1 MTLKLGEVLMTDRQL
16 QGKVAWVTGSSRGI
30 GRVIA
35 SHLAGLG
42 AQVVVH
48 GTSPTST
55 RAFDEADSLQAVADA
70 IAAEHGRDVLAV
82 HGDLTDPAVVTSLV
96 EQIRA
101 HFGRIDILVNSAGGD
116 IGAQGVLGEGGGK
129 PVHNDA
135 IEVSVED
142 IRTVI
147 DRNLMT
153 CILVCREVAPEMMER
168 KAGRIVN
175 IGSIAGLAGRSQG
188 VIYAAAKAAMH
199 TYSRCLADQLRPH
212 NVTVNVIAPGGI
224 VTPRF
229 LATRPVDQSKIQED
243 GTLVRYGWP
252 EEIAASVAFL
262 ISDGASYVSGQVLR
276 VDGGMQLWPA

>member
-1 MTLKLGEVLMTDRQL
+1 MRAGEL

-42 AQVVVH
+42 AQVVIH

-55 RAFDEADSLQAVADA
+55 RAFGEADSLQAVADA
-70 IAAEHGRDVLAV
+70 IGAEQGADVLAV
-82 HGDLTDPAVVTSLV
+82 HGDLTDPAVVADLV
-96 EQIRA
+96 RQIRA
-101 HFGRIDILVNSAGGD
+101 HFGRIDILVNNAGGD

-135 IEVSVED
+135 IQVSLED

-153 CILVCREVAPEMMER
+153 CILVCREVAPEMMAR

-175 IGSIAGLAGRSQG
+175 IGSVAGLVGRGQG
-188 VIYAAAKAAMH
+188 VIYATAKAAMH
-199 TYSRCLADQLRPH
+199 EYARCLADQLRPH
-212 NVTVNVIAPGGI
+212 NVTVNVVAPGGI
-224 VTPRF
+224 ITPRF
-229 LATRPVDQSKIQED
+229 LATRPVDQSKIQEGD
-243 GTLVRYGWP
+243 TLLRYGWP
-252 EEIAASVAFL
+252 QEIAATVAFL
-262 ISDGASYVSGQVLR
+262 ASEGASYVSGQVLR
-276 VDGGMQLWPA
+276 VDGG

>member
-1 MTLKLGEVLMTDRQL
+1 MTDKAL

-35 SHLAGLG
+35 AHLAEQG
-42 AQVVVH
+42 ARVVVH

-55 RAFDEADSLQAVADA
+55 RAFNEAESLQAVADA
-70 IAAEHGRDVLAV
+70 IADESGGEALAV
-82 HGDLTDPAVVTSLV
+82 HGDLTDPAVVNGLV
-96 EQIRA
+96 EQIHAR
-101 HFGRIDILVNSAGGD
+101 FGRIDILVNNAGGD
-116 IGAQGVLGEGGGK
+116 IGTQGVLGEGAGK

-135 IEVSVED
+135 IEISVED

-153 CILVCREVAPEMMER
+153 CILVCRAVAPEMAAR
-168 KAGRIVN
+168 KSGRIIN
-175 IGSIAGLAGRSQG
+175 IGSIGGLAGRGQG
-188 VIYAAAKAAMH
+188 VIYGAAKAAVH
-199 TYSRCLADQLRPH
+199 HYSRCLADQLRSD

-229 LATRPVDQSKIQED
+229 LASRPIDQSKMQEG
-243 GTLVRYGWP
+243 GTLLRYGWP
-252 EEIAASVAFL
+252 EEIATTVAFL
-262 ISDGASYVSGQVLR
+262 ASDGASYISGQVLR

>member
-1 MTLKLGEVLMTDRQL
+1 MAERLL
-16 QGKVAWVTGSSRGI
+16 QGRVAWVTGSSRGI

-42 AQVVVH
+42 AQIAVH

-55 RAFDEADSLQAVADA
+55 RAFDEAESLQAVADA
-70 IAAEHGRDVLAV
+70 IAAEHGGDVLAV
-82 HGDLTDPAVVTSLV
+82 SGDLTDPTVVTDLA

-101 HFGRIDILVNSAGGD
+101 RFGRIDILVNNAGGD

-129 PVHNDA
+129 PIHNDA
-135 IEVSVED
+135 IEISLED

-153 CILVCREVAPEMMER
+153 CILVCREVAPEMMAR

-175 IGSIAGLAGRSQG
+175 IGSIAGLYGRSDG
-188 VIYAAAKAAMH
+188 VIYAAAKAAVH
-199 TYSRCLADQLRPH
+199 EYSRCLADQLRPH
-212 NVTVNVIAPGGI
+212 NVTVNVVAPGGI

-229 LATRPVDQSKIQED
+229 LATRPIDQSKMKED
-243 GTLVRYGWP
+243 GTLLRYGWP
-252 EEIAASVAFL
+252 EEIAATVTFL
-262 ISDGASYVSGQVLR
+262 ASDGASYISGQVLR
-276 VDGGMQLWPA
+276 VDGGGQLWPA

>member
-1 MTLKLGEVLMTDRQL
+1 MSEKTLH
-16 QGKVAWVTGSSRGI
+16 GKVAWVTGSSRGI
-30 GRVIA
+30 GRVVA
-35 SHLAGLG
+35 AHLAGLG

-55 RAFDEADSLQAVADA
+55 RAFNEADSLQTVADA
-70 IAAEHGRDVLAV
+70 IAGESGSDVLAV
-82 HGDLTDPAVVTSLV
+82 HGDLTDPAVVDGLV
-96 EQIRA
+96 AQIHAR
-101 HFGRIDILVNSAGGD
+101 FGQIDILVNNAGGD

-135 IEVSVED
+135 IAVSVED

-153 CILVCREVAPEMMER
+153 CILVCRAVAPEMQAR
-168 KAGRIVN
+168 KSGRIIN
-175 IGSIAGLAGRSQG
+175 IGSIGGLAGRGQG
-188 VIYAAAKAAMH
+188 VIYGAAKAAVH
-199 TYSRCLADQLRPH
+199 HYSRCLADQLRPD

-229 LATRPVDQSKIQED
+229 LATRPIDQSKLQKGD
-243 GTLVRYGWP
+243 TLVRYGWP

-262 ISDGASYVSGQVLR
+262 ASEGGSYISGQVLR

>member
-1 MTLKLGEVLMTDRQL
+1 MADQQL

-35 SHLAGLG
+35 AHLARLG

-55 RAFDEADSLQAVADA
+55 QAFNEADSLQSVADF
-70 IAAEHGRDVLAV
+70 IAEETGAEVLAV
-82 HGDLTDPAVVTSLV
+82 HGDLTDPAVVTGLV
-96 EQIRA
+96 EQIHAR
-101 HFGRIDILVNSAGGD
+101 FGRIDILINNAGGD
-116 IGAQGVLGEGGGK
+116 IGSQGVLGEGGGK

-135 IEVSVED
+135 IEVSLDD

-153 CILVCREVAPEMMER
+153 CILVCRAVAPEMMER

-175 IGSIAGLAGRSQG
+175 IGSVGGLAGRGQG
-188 VIYAAAKAAMH
+188 VIYGAAKAAVH
-199 TYSRCLADQLRPH
+199 HYSRCLADQLRPH

-229 LATRPVDQSKIQED
+229 LATRPIDQSKMQED
-243 GTLVRYGWP
+243 GTLLRYGWP
-252 EEIAASVAFL
+252 EEIAAAVAFL
-262 ISDGASYVSGQVLR
+262 ASDGGSYISGQVLR

>member
-1 MTLKLGEVLMTDRQL
+1 MAERQL

-70 IAAEHGRDVLAV
+70 ISAEQSADVLAV
-82 HGDLTDPAVVTSLV
+82 HGDLTDPAVVTGLAG
-96 EQIRA
+96 QIRGR
-101 HFGRIDILVNSAGGD
+101 FGRIDILVNNAGGD

-135 IEVSVED
+135 IEISLED

-147 DRNLMT
+147 DRNLLT
-153 CILVCREVAPEMMER
+153 CILVCREVAPEMMAR

-175 IGSIAGLAGRSQG
+175 IGSVAGLAGRTSG
-188 VIYAAAKAAMH
+188 AIYAAAKAAVH

-229 LATRPVDQSKIQED
+229 LATRPVDQSKMQEG
-243 GTLVRYGWP
+243 GTLLRYGWP

-262 ISDGASYVSGQVLR
+262 ASDGASYISGQVLR
-276 VDGGMQLWPA
+276 VDGGAQLWPA

>member
-1 MTLKLGEVLMTDRQL
+1 MTERQL

-35 SHLAGLG
+35 AHLAGQG
-42 AQVVVH
+42 AAVVVH

-70 IAAEHGRDVLAV
+70 IAAEHSGEVLAV
-82 HGDLTDPAVVTSLV
+82 HGDLTDPAVVDGLV
-96 EQIRA
+96 EQIHAR
-101 HFGRIDILVNSAGGD
+101 FGRVDILVNNAGGD

-153 CILVCREVAPEMMER
+153 CVLVCRAVAPEMAAR
-168 KAGRIVN
+168 KSGRIVN
-175 IGSIAGLAGRSQG
+175 IGSVGGLAGRGQG
-188 VIYAAAKAAMH
+188 VIYGAAKAAVH
-199 TYSRCLADQLRPH
+199 HYSRCLADQLRPD

-229 LATRPVDQSKIQED
+229 LATRPIDQTKVQEG
-243 GTLVRYGWP
+243 GTLLRYGWP
-252 EEIAASVAFL
+252 EEIAAAVAFL
-262 ISDGASYVSGQVLR
+262 ASDGGSYISGQVLR
-276 VDGGMQLWPA
+276 VDGGLQLWPA

>member
-1 MTLKLGEVLMTDRQL
+1 MADRQL

-42 AQVVVH
+42 ARVVVH

-70 IAAEHGRDVLAV
+70 ISAEQGVDVLAV
-82 HGDLTDPAVVTSLV
+82 HGDLTDPAVVKGLA

-101 HFGRIDILVNSAGGD
+101 AFGQIDILVNNAGGD

-147 DRNLMT
+147 DRNLLT
-153 CILVCREVAPEMMER
+153 CIFVCQEVAPEMMAR
-168 KAGRIVN
+168 KSGRIVN
-175 IGSIAGLAGRSQG
+175 IGSVGGLAGRGQG
-188 VIYAAAKAAMH
+188 VIYGAAKAAVH
-199 TYSRCLADQLRPH
+199 HYSRCLADQLRPH

-224 VTPRF
+224 ITPRF
-229 LATRPVDQSKIQED
+229 LATRPIDQSKMQEG
-243 GTLVRYGWP
+243 GTLLRYGWP

-262 ISDGASYVSGQVLR
+262 ASDGASYISGQVLR

>member
-1 MTLKLGEVLMTDRQL
+1 MADRHL

-55 RAFDEADSLQAVADA
+55 RAFGEADSLQAVADA
-70 IAAEHGRDVLAV
+70 IAAEQGAETLAV
-82 HGDLTDPAVVTSLV
+82 HGDLTDPAVVTGLA

-101 HFGRIDILVNSAGGD
+101 RLGRIDILVNNAGGD

-135 IEVSVED
+135 IRVSLED

-153 CILVCREVAPEMMER
+153 CILVCREVAPEMQAR
-168 KAGRIVN
+168 KSGRIVN
-175 IGSIAGLAGRSQG
+175 IGSVAGLAGRGQG
-188 VIYAAAKAAMH
+188 VIYATAKAAMH
-199 TYSRCLADQLRPH
+199 EYSRCLADQLRAD
-212 NVTVNVIAPGGI
+212 NVTVNVVAPGGI

-243 GTLVRYGWP
+243 GTLLRYGWP

-262 ISDGASYVSGQVLR
+262 ASDGGSYISGQVLR

>member
-1 MTLKLGEVLMTDRQL
+1 MTDKTL

-35 SHLAGLG
+35 AHLAGLG

-55 RAFDEADSLQAVADA
+55 RAFNEADSLQSVADF
-70 IAAEHGRDVLAV
+70 IAEETGAEVLAV
-82 HGDLTDPAVVTSLV
+82 HGDLTDPAVVTGLV
-96 EQIRA
+96 DQIHAR
-101 HFGRIDILVNSAGGD
+101 FGRIDILINNAGGD

-153 CILVCREVAPEMMER
+153 CVLVCRAVAPEMQAR

-175 IGSIAGLAGRSQG
+175 IGSVGGLAGRGEG
-188 VIYAAAKAAMH
+188 VIYGAAKAAVH
-199 TYSRCLADQLRPH
+199 HYSRCLADQLRPD

-229 LATRPVDQSKIQED
+229 LATRPIDQSKVQED
-243 GTLVRYGWP
+243 GTLIRYGWP
-252 EEIAASVAFL
+252 EEIAAAVAFL
-262 ISDGASYVSGQVLR
+262 ASDGGSYISGQVLR
-276 VDGGMQLWPA
+276 VDDGMQLWPA

>member
-1 MTLKLGEVLMTDRQL
+1 MSEKTL

-30 GRVIA
+30 GRVVA
-35 SHLAGLG
+35 AHLAGLG
-42 AQVVVH
+42 AKVVVH

-55 RAFDEADSLQAVADA
+55 RAFNEADSLQAVADA
-70 IAAEHGRDVLAV
+70 IAAESGSEVLAV
-82 HGDLTDPAVVTSLV
+82 HGDLTDPAVVDGLV
-96 EQIRA
+96 EEIRA
-101 HFGRIDILVNSAGGD
+101 RFGQIDILVNNAGGD

-135 IEVSVED
+135 IEISVED

-153 CILVCREVAPEMMER
+153 CILVCRAVAPEMMAR
-168 KAGRIVN
+168 KSGRIIN
-175 IGSIAGLAGRSQG
+175 IGSIGGLAGRGQG
-188 VIYAAAKAAMH
+188 VIYGAAKAAVH
-199 TYSRCLADQLRPH
+199 HYSRCLADQLRPH

-229 LATRPVDQSKIQED
+229 LATRPIDQSKLQKGD
-243 GTLVRYGWP
+243 TLVRYGWP

-262 ISDGASYVSGQVLR
+262 ASEGGSYISGQVLR
-276 VDGGMQLWPA
+276 VDGGLQLWPA